1 MEHTGARIMNTVT
14 TSSAA
19 KVRRMLFVIALVVC
33 PLLTSGLSN
42 AQTVT
47 ASLFQTG
54 TGLTTFSILPNQTF
68 QLTLQVTTNFI
79 SSGVTY
85 FFNNPQFAG
94 SPFFQITARD
104 MSMNPYPD
112 PTTDDATAFG
122 GNAGLLN
129 PFNDFDLGSTNN
141 GSATDPAGTY
151 TIGILTFHAMNV
163 FPPGPFTIATD
174 RGIITDRTGGQFN
187 DVPFSAFVTINFIPE
202 PTTVGL
208 AVIGGAGL
216 LVAAW
221 RKRSRS

>member
-1 MEHTGARIMNTVT
+1 MNTET
-14 TSSAA
+14 NLTAA
-19 KVRRMLFVIALVVC
+19 KVRRMLLVIALVVC

-54 TGLTTFSILPNQTF
+54 TGLTTFSITPNQQF
-68 QLTLQVTTNFI
+68 QLTLQVTNNFI

-94 SPFFQITARD
+94 TARFQIIARD
-104 MSMNPYPD
+104 MSLNPYPD

-141 GSATDPAGTY
+141 GSQTDPAGTY
-151 TIGILTFHAMNV
+151 TIGVLTFNALNV
-163 FPPGPFTIATD
+163 PAGSYTISTD
-174 RGIITDRTGGQFN
+174 RGIITDRTNNMFN
-187 DVPFSAFVTINFIPE
+187 DVPFSTFVTINVIPE
-202 PTTVGL
+202 PTTIGL
-208 AVIGGAGL
+208 AILGGGAL
-216 LVAAW
+216 LVGAW
-221 RKRSRS
+221 RKRSRA